1 MDRNEYLHK
10 VLDVIL
16 HINEGAV
23 TRKGEGHPTAFFNF
37 SGHTAMLSIQVNKNG
52 WSNERPSAEF
62 DKYIFMDHCSDDEL
76 SDFLKEI
83 RALAFSLKFPRR
95 KEA

>member
-52 WSNERPSAEF
+52 CDGLMN
-62 DKYIFMDHCSDDEL
+62 DLLQNLINIFLWIIVPMRNSVI
-76 SDFLKEI
+76 F
-83 RALAFSLKFPRR
+83 
-95 KEA
+95 